1 MNNPG
6 LTERLKTLSS
16 FAQSNLGKVFEIQ
29 GCVEFAS
36 NARRNSDPN
45 FSSPMQLIE
54 DNRKDLSL
62 EWWRMATLAV

>member
-45 FSSPMQLIE
+45 FSSPA
-54 DNRKDLSL
+54 
-62 EWWRMATLAV
+62 ATH